1 VAAEA
6 EPLRDKR
13 YLECLFQIALAR
25 ENMSKK
31 IEIVVNPFSRGQMGR
46 VASWIVKRIAKQTG
60 NGCWKFNET
69 KPFGFQ
75 AEIDGSSHDGDI
87 VIFIGGDST
96 ARLMAQTS
104 LAYNDRPTLFTVV
117 PLGLGNDFSR
127 QFYPPLTFWNIFWR
141 LPRLLRKIV
150 KSDLREVRLD
160 TMELNGTITFL
171 STFAFGLD
179 ADVACFYHRFRK
191 TAFGRWVLHVP
202 LVPEIFY
209 FLAAVFFMCRRRS
222 FDGYHILYKRMDTE
236 QLEEIPINK
245 GAFTV
250 QVTNSMFYGGARVYV
265 DGSINDGLFEITV
278 IRNFAHLAVLFATKI
293 VPAATAISRKILD
306 QRRTD
311 EVRIELPACGC
322 NFHIDGERA
331 TDILSKERTLVFRMG
346 KKFRFAVP
354 G

>member
-1 VAAEA
+1 MKE
-6 EPLRDKR
+6 ENN
-13 YLECLFQIALAR
+13 ELAR
-25 ENMSKK
+25 ENVSKK
-31 IEIVVNPFSRGQMGR
+31 IEIVVNPFSMGQLGR

-60 NGCWKFNET
+60 NDGWKVSET
-69 KPFGFQ
+69 EPFDFQ
-75 AEIDGSSHDGDI
+75 AEIDGSRHDGDI

-127 QFYPPLTFWNIFWR
+127 QYYPTLSFWNIFWR
-141 LPRLLRKIV
+141 LPRLLRKLS
-150 KSDLREVRLD
+150 KSDLHEVRLD

-171 STFAFGLD
+171 STFACGLD

-191 TAFGRWVLHVP
+191 TAFGRWVLHLP
-202 LVPEIFY
+202 LVPEISY
-209 FLAAVFFMCRRRS
+209 FLVAVFFMCRRRS
-222 FDGYHILYKRMDTE
+222 FEGYQILYKRMDTE
-236 QLEEIPINK
+236 QFEEIPIHK
-245 GAFTV
+245 DALTV
-250 QVTNSMFYGGARVYV
+250 QITKSIFYGGARVCV

-278 IRNFAHLAVLFATKI
+278 IRNFTHLAVLFATKI
-293 VPAATAISRKILD
+293 IPAVTAISRKVLD

-311 EVRIELPACGC
+311 EVRIELPACGR

-331 TDILSKERTLVFRMG
+331 NEILSKERMLVFRMG